1 MAIPKIRKDFK
12 SISRETANAIL
23 FKDFDGKEFWVP
35 KSICTL
41 VKQKKDMVVA
51 TLAVFKFEEIT
62 GIHVEDMAES
72 FVSMGGKPL
81 AEHIISEK
89 LELVESK
96 TKPLFPKQRETLA
109 DFHLQTRF
117 HALFWEAGTGKTICS
132 LTLANTYYMNALSD
146 IVVILCPAH
155 LKEQWKKAAAE
166 SFPELPVQIYSTQSA
181 SFDKSLMKFIEKFA
195 EIKGKKHLI
204 IDESH
209 LIKNQSAKRTK
220 NIFRFVKSEF
230 TTICTATPIGKNASD
245 LYFQFAMMDKRIIGE
260 ENYGGFEKKF
270 LLLGGIDG
278 EKVVALQ
285 NTKEL
290 SDRISPYISFLT
302 KKDIREDM
310 PEKKY
315 RKIFFEMNDRQKRA
329 INYIQGLV
337 SQIQSKTKTG
347 YIPKEKSYQIFSF
360 LQKIASGYIPNE
372 EEMEHIFANLGT
384 FGEMAS
390 NVAKIKDIGYETN
403 NNRLEALQEFFKENS
418 EPAIIWCKYLD
429 EVKELVKVLPKSR
442 AMYGE
447 ISLKE
452 RWKMTNDFNAGKF
465 RYLIASLQLGN
476 GLDFPEIN
484 LCINYT
490 TTFDYINRTQ
500 LEDRTDR
507 IISTKQT
514 TVIDFVAKTSID
526 ERIHQVL
533 DYKHDIATIFNG
545 KRNSNSSR

>member
-1 MAIPKIRKDFK
+1 MSIPKIRKDFK
-12 SISRETANAIL
+12 SIVKETPNAIL
-23 FKDFDGKEFWVP
+23 FRDFDAKEYWIP

-41 VKQKKDMVVA
+41 IKQKTDMVVA

-62 GIHVEDMAES
+62 GIHVEDMTES

-81 AEHIISEK
+81 PYHTIPDK
-89 LELVESK
+89 LDLVESTK
-96 TKPLFPKQRETLA
+96 KPLFQKQRETLA
-109 DFHLQTRF
+109 DYHLQCRF
-117 HALFWEAGTGKTICS
+117 HALFWEAGTGKTISS
-132 LTLANTYYMNALSD
+132 LTLANTYYSNNLID
-146 IVVILCPAH
+146 VVVVLCPAH
-155 LKEQWKKAAAE
+155 IKEQWKKSILEA
-166 SFPELPVQIYSTQSA
+166 FPELPIEVFSIQSA
-181 SFDKSLMKFIEKFA
+181 SFDKSLLKFIDRFNG
-195 EIKGKKHLI
+195 IKGRKHLI

-220 NIFRFVKSEF
+220 SIFRFVKSDF
-230 TTICTATPIGKNASD
+230 TTLCTATPIGKNASD
-245 LYFQFAMMDKRIIGE
+245 LYYQFAMMDKEIIG
-260 ENYGGFEKKF
+260 NKDYSGFEKKF

-302 KKDIREDM
+302 KKDIREEM
-310 PEKKY
+310 PDKLY
-315 RKIFFEMNDRQKRA
+315 RKIYFEMDDRQKRA

-337 SQIQSKTKTG
+337 TQIQSKTKTG

-372 EEMEHIFANLGT
+372 EEMERIFANLGT

-390 NVAKIKDIGYETN
+390 NVSKIKNIGYETN
-403 NNRLEALQEFFKENS
+403 NNRLTALLDFLNENNS
-418 EPAIIWCKYLD
+418 PAIIWCKYLD
-429 EVKELVKVLPKSR
+429 EVKELAKVLPSSK
-442 AMYGE
+442 AMFGE
-447 ISLKE
+447 VSLKD

-465 RYLIASLQLGN
+465 KYLIASLQLGN

-484 LCINYT
+484 VCINYT

-507 IISTKQT
+507 IISSEKTL
-514 TVIDFVAKTSID
+514 VVDFIAKTSID

-533 DYKHDIATIFNG
+533 NYKTEIATIFNG
-545 KRNSNSSR
+545 TKNSSSPR